1 MVLGILKI
9 ALRLRDRND
18 FMRQSMEI
26 LNDFNTLILKQI
38 FWKTKTFF
46 QKLEYAF
53 LVEST

>member
-18 FMRQSMEI
+18 FMWQSMEI
-26 LNDFNTLILKQI
+26 LNDFNTLILKKI

-46 QKLEYAF
+46 QKLDYTF

>member
-18 FMRQSMEI
+18 FMWQSMEI

-46 QKLEYAF
+46 QKLEYSF

>member
-18 FMRQSMEI
+18 FMWQSMEI

>member
-18 FMRQSMEI
+18 LMWQSMEI

-46 QKLEYAF
+46 QKLEYTF
-53 LVEST
+53 LVERT

>member
-18 FMRQSMEI
+18 LMWQSMEI

-38 FWKTKTFF
+38 SWKTKTFF
-46 QKLEYAF
+46 QKLEYTF
-53 LVEST
+53 LVERT